1 MKDRI
6 PKYAGR
12 VKLTPVANQ
21 PNVYDMVR
29 ADEPLQEGTP
39 LNKAT
44 LLNDETATSLGLT
57 EDSNV
62 NDALS
67 AIYRNKV
74 NKSDIIDNLT
84 TLEAEKALSAN
95 QGAVLNE
102 NKVGKS
108 DIIDNL
114 NTAESKKP
122 LSANQGKV
130 LNGLISDISNN
141 FDNDILKIDNGGTGA
156 DNANDARENLG
167 ITRIYI
173 GQYQGTGTETLELAL
188 PYIPKAILLMGGST
202 YATDNILQFEIIE
215 VGKASTDTTNI
226 MYARQFPVTRY
237 GGINVGRVDYNQVA
251 IDHISKF
258 LKIFG
263 EDNILAFN
271 TELLYHTYILFG

>member
-1 MKDRI
+1 MK
-6 PKYAGR
+6 
-12 VKLTPVANQ
+12 
-21 PNVYDMVR
+21 
-29 ADEPLQEGTP
+29 
-39 LNKAT
+39 
-44 LLNDETATSLGLT
+44 
-57 EDSNV
+57 
-62 NDALS
+62 
-67 AIYRNKV
+67 
-74 NKSDIIDNLT
+74 
-84 TLEAEKALSAN
+84 AEKALNAN
-95 QGAVLNE
+95 QGTVLKE

-141 FDNDILKIDNGGTGA
+141 FYNDILKIDNGGTGA

-215 VGKASTDTTNI
+215 VGKASTDTTNV
-226 MYARQFPVTRY
+226 MYARRFPVTRY

>member
-12 VKLTPVANQ
+12 VKLIPVANQ

-57 EDSNV
+57 GDSNV

-67 AIYRNKV
+67 ALYRNKV

-122 LSANQGKV
+122 LSANQGLV
-130 LNGLISDISNN
+130 LKGLISDISNN

-156 DNANDARENLG
+156 NNANDARENLG
-167 ITRIYI
+167 ITKIYI

-202 YATDNILQFEIIE
+202 YATDNIWQFEIIE
-215 VGKASTDTTNI
+215 VAKASPNTSVA
-226 MYARQFPVTRY
+226 YVSRFPVTIY
-237 GGINVGRVDYNQVA
+237 GATNGGRVGYNRVV
-251 IDHISKF
+251 IDRASIY

-263 EDNILAFN
+263 EDAILAFN
-271 TELLYHTYILFG
+271 TELLNHTYILFG

>member
-57 EDSNV
+57 GDSNV

-67 AIYRNKV
+67 ALYRNKV

-84 TLEAEKALSAN
+84 TLESEKPLSAN
-95 QGAVLNE
+95 QGKVLNE

-122 LSANQGKV
+122 LSANQGLV
-130 LNGLISDISNN
+130 LNGLISNISNN

-156 DNANDARENLG
+156 NNANDARGNLG
-167 ITRIYI
+167 ITKIYI
-173 GQYQGTGTETLELAL
+173 GKYQGTGTNTLELAL

-202 YATDNILQFEIIE
+202 YATDYIWQFEIIE
-215 VGKASTDTTNI
+215 VEKASPNTSVA
-226 MYARQFPVTRY
+226 YVSRFPVTIY
-237 GGINVGRVDYNQVA
+237 GATNGGRVGYNQV
-251 IDHISKF
+251 IVDRTSIY
-258 LKIFG
+258 LKIVG
-263 EDNILAFN
+263 EDAILAFN
-271 TELLYHTYILFG
+271 TELLNHTYILFG